1 MAKHHKGK
9 KLNVNLGEAALT
21 IVKANFMAYLV
32 TAIFIILG
40 TIILT
45 YTKASPN
52 VEKWIVFI
60 GIIVSAFLAGFDT
73 AKVETRN
80 GYKWGAIG
88 GSVYLV
94 IFIILAAV
102 LNGFKSFS
110 MGTFVM
116 VILLALLSSTLA
128 GMLSVNST
136 K

>member
-1 MAKHHKGK
+1 MPKHHKSK
-9 KLNVNLGEAALT
+9 KINTNVSQLALT
-21 IVKANFMAYLV
+21 MIKANFMAYAV

-45 YTKASPN
+45 YTKASPS

-88 GSVYLV
+88 GSSYLI
-94 IFIILAAV
+94 IFVILAV
-102 LNGFKSFS
+102 LLNGFKMFNI
-110 MGTFVM
+110 GTLVM

-128 GMLSVNST
+128 GMLSVNSP